1 MAEERGRAPQPRWS
15 AARDCA
21 EKAMTGV
28 KVATEQDTPTPM
40 HDTMAGVTARETIL
54 AGKARNDIVGM
65 EGSLL
70 SFRSPPRAKLSTK

>member
-1 MAEERGRAPQPRWS
+1 
-15 AARDCA
+15 
-21 EKAMTGV
+21 MTGV

-70 SFRSPPRAKLSTK
+70 SFRSPPQAKLSTK